1 MKILFLI
8 ITQLLMIAVG
18 FAQSNIEKVLSEIE
32 QNNTQLAA
40 FEKQIEARHLS
51 NRTDI
56 YLQNPEFEYAWFAGS
71 PSTIGSKTNISLR
84 QHFDFPTAYT
94 HKHNIADKRNE
105 QLATEYERQR
115 RDILLEARL
124 VYLELIYYNALLQEY
139 EKRVEHAERIA
150 QAQSTMLEA
159 GETNIIEYNKAKL
172 NLLNLTKEKENAAIH
187 RESLQNQLSSLNGG
201 HEITIT
207 ETKFPGVLLADNFDE
222 WYTAA
227 ENNNPEMKWIRQE
240 IEISQR
246 QIKLQRAMNLPSFS
260 AAFVS
265 EALTHEQFRGFAI
278 GLSIPLLEN
287 KNKLSY
293 AKANT
298 LALESIEQHEQ
309 VQYYNFLKTNHTLA
323 QSLLSSTME
332 YRSVL
337 QTIDQSELL
346 ATAWEQGA
354 ISLTSY
360 FLELA
365 YLYESTN
372 KILEMELELH
382 QTLAVLNKYID

>member
-1 MKILFLI
+1 MNILFLI
-8 ITQLLMIAVG
+8 ITQLVIIGSG
-18 FAQSNIEKVLSEIE
+18 FAQSNIERVLREIE

-40 FEKQIEARHLS
+40 FEKQIEARRLS

-84 QHFDFPTAYT
+84 QHFDFPTAYS
-94 HKHNIADKRNE
+94 HKHNIAGKRNE
-105 QLATEYERQR
+105 QLSTEYERQR

-124 VYLELIYYNALLQEY
+124 VCLELIFYNALLQEY
-139 EKRVEHAERIA
+139 EKRVVHAERIA
-150 QAQSTMLEA
+150 EAQSTLLES

-172 NLLNLTKEKENAAIH
+172 NLLNLQKEAENADIH
-187 RESLQNQLSSLNGG
+187 RESLLNQLASLNGG
-201 HEITIT
+201 QEITIN
-207 ETKFPGVLLADNFDE
+207 ETDFPTVSLPNDFDE
-222 WYTAA
+222 WYTEA
-227 ENNNPEMKWIRQE
+227 EYNNPEMKWIRQE

-246 QIKLQRAMNLPSFS
+246 QVKLQRAMNLPSFS
-260 AAFVS
+260 AAYVS

-287 KNKLSY
+287 KNKLSH

-309 VQYYNFLKTNHTLA
+309 MQYFNFLKTQHTLA
-323 QSLLSSTME
+323 QSLLNSSQE
-332 YRSVL
+332 YRTLL

-346 ATAWEQGA
+346 STAWEQGA
-354 ISLTSY
+354 ISLTNY

-372 KILEMELELH
+372 KILEMELDLH
-382 QTLAVLNKYID
+382 QTLAILNKYID